1 MNRRIGAIT
10 ATCVLACSCVSHEGT
25 YSPGCIAFEGSHV
38 QLIGGQF
45 TWEKFT
51 DQVVLDNDGNTVNQ
65 FPDYPKSGLYRI
77 DGQTVYL
84 ETDAGESMQDMHLH
98 RHGDRHYLLT
108 DEQLQAWKQSGNY
121 ADCALTLGHSG
132 SD

>member
-1 MNRRIGAIT
+1 MIRRIGAII

-38 QLIGGQF
+38 QLFGGQF
-45 TWEKFT
+45 TWERFT

-65 FPDYPKSGLYRI
+65 FPGYPKSGIYRI

-84 ETDAGESMQDMHLH
+84 EPDSGESMKNMYLH
-98 RHGDRHYLLT
+98 RLGDRHYLLT

-121 ADCALTLGHSG
+121 ADCVLTLGDSV